1 MQFVRKITQSK
12 HLFFCE
18 VCLPDG
24 LQLSGGRRL
33 LVFSSARK
41 KKECSKFT
49 KQNVLQKQMYQ
60 ETNKAG
66 LFGVFWVQGF
76 WGSFFGESWGLLFVC
91 FLVLLLLLLSLGFVF
106 FLSCDH
112 IQIFE
117 ICRLFSLT
125 YPLVATEIS
134 IWIWPPMHMTVR
146 VILKHCL

>member
-49 KQNVLQKQMYQ
+49 KQNVFQKQMYQ

-91 FLVLLLLLLSLGFVF
+91 FLVLLSLLLLSLGFGF
-106 FLSCDH
+106 FCLVTISKS
-112 IQIFE
+112 
-117 ICRLFSLT
+117 LKSVVFSL
-125 YPLVATEIS
+125 L
-134 IWIWPPMHMTVR
+134 H
-146 VILKHCL
+146 ILWWQLKSLYEYGHQCT